1 MAAKA
6 SSYYCLTPA
15 SSTTSL
21 NDLSN
26 SIGLLENF
34 NKANAKPQPT
44 SSKKRARTSTSGSIS
59 ASSLIEPRAQN
70 PCTASSSS
78 SDTVLMSSAP
88 RRGRG
93 RPPKQQQHQ
102 QLNAAS
108 QDKANTFTHE
118 PPKELNQENQ
128 AAVSSKRNSS
138 SGGSSLT
145 RHNTIDVSTLASKN
159 SNNKLI
165 KSLINK
171 SSSNSNLQKSKTS
184 LNASAAASPS
194 TLLVDKVN
202 NQAYIAQQAE
212 YQAALVANVHSTP
225 IGQRLEPAP
234 VPSKPKVD
242 EYSESILKYYAQFKA
257 SAGGEEHEDA
267 FSPMPKLNWA
277 NGADLWRVMRLKE
290 SKYGHDFMYMKR
302 HQGIEPQMRS
312 ILLDWLVEISYAY
325 RLHRETWHLA
335 LEYMDRFM
343 SQSKQA
349 MRVDRLQLI
358 GLTCLFLA
366 AKVEEIYPPKL
377 KEFAAHLENYASDN
391 EDAIQQFELGVL
403 KTLGWEISPVTA
415 NTWLMTYLQIAAINY
430 YDYLG
435 RFYGRESEA
444 KRAMNSHMVMPLHL
458 YKNSNAEL
466 KDYLRAEGA
475 KPSVEQQQFY
485 LRNYMKSVTL
495 LDLVMFDMDSLRF
508 GYSVLAASALYLSL
522 GVSGRD
528 VEKYGAGTTS
538 RAETHSA
545 AHLNAFIVQ
554 ECTGYKL
561 YELDACIKWMYAY
574 ADVCKDVLTEEK
586 MVAVKCFSN
595 VDPDDAHNIQ
605 LYYQNL
611 DLLVSRVWF

>member
-1 MAAKA
+1 
-6 SSYYCLTPA
+6 
-15 SSTTSL
+15 
-21 NDLSN
+21 
-26 SIGLLENF
+26 
-34 NKANAKPQPT
+34 
-44 SSKKRARTSTSGSIS
+44 
-59 ASSLIEPRAQN
+59 
-70 PCTASSSS
+70 
-78 SDTVLMSSAP
+78 MSSAP

-93 RPPKQQQHQ
+93 RPPKQQ
-102 QLNAAS
+102 LTTAN
-108 QDKANTFTHE
+108 QDKINKLINE
-118 PPKELNQENQ
+118 PPKETKQEELNQENQ
-128 AAVSSKRNSS
+128 AVVSNKRNSS
-138 SGGSSLT
+138 SGSSLT

-184 LNASAAASPS
+184 LNASVAASPS
-194 TLLVDKVN
+194 SLLADKVN

-212 YQAALVANVHSTP
+212 YQASLAANIYSTP
-225 IGQRLEPAP
+225 VGQKLEP
-234 VPSKPKVD
+234 KPKVD
-242 EYSESILKYYAQFKA
+242 DYSESILKYYAQFKQ
-257 SAGGEEHEDA
+257 SEEEEDA

-290 SKYGHDFMYMKR
+290 SKYSHDFMYMKR

-325 RLHRETWHLA
+325 RLHRETWHLS

-403 KTLGWEISPVTA
+403 KTLNWEISPVTA
-415 NTWLMTYLQIAAINY
+415 NTWLMTYLQIASINY

-435 RFYGRESEA
+435 RFYGRGEGAA
-444 KRAMNSHMVMPLHL
+444 KQEMNSHMVMPLHL
-458 YKNSNAEL
+458 YKNSNVEL
-466 KDYLRAEGA
+466 KDYLKAEGA

-522 GVSGRD
+522 NVSARD
-528 VEKYGAGTTS
+528 MEKYGAGTS

-561 YELDACIKWMYAY
+561 YELDACIKWMYTY

-611 DLLVSRVWF
+611 DLLVSRISYF